1 MSRRAARRGA
11 RIGAAAVA
19 LGFSLAG
26 PQHIAIAAADGE
38 TDPAASD
45 AADQST
51 GPSSAS
57 PSRAGAATRARAAKP
72 VRHGASQG
80 VPQDAPQDAPS
91 GSTGNPSGGA
101 TSPGGGSPTPR
112 PAASVRP
119 RKESP
124 NDSPAPSTPPPAA
137 TQPSGATSPQSNP
150 AGAPAAGLATPT
162 ASAAAAPAT
171 ELSSTLSSTRRARG
185 LAAPKPVAAQPVIG
199 PAAVAADVMTAMTS
213 FFDSAAHWLSGLPA
227 SPVSDFLQG
236 ALLLVRRAL
245 LNSGPG
251 TGSGQTGGQTGTGSG
266 ATTGTSTNFTEE
278 ELRDYLLALAKQRYG
293 GMFGQTL
300 PHYNYLYMLGG
311 RPVAINDA
319 AGGGI
324 KSDTNTQVDGV
335 DEADFVETDGNYLY
349 VARNGKLTI
358 LGADSVVASETTL
371 SDNVVG
377 AFLSGDRLTVITQT
391 GFGGWYGP
399 MVRMAYGPWWDWNP
413 QTRVTVFDVSDR
425 SAPTVASETLYDG
438 SLHDA
443 RAIDGKVYL
452 VLDRAIDLP
461 EPIYTEVPAPGAGG
475 WSDLVLGTSGDARR
489 FAKPIRWDGDGPSV
503 SGYRTYETWDEYA
516 ARVGDDIV
524 SASLPHAFT
533 VAPDGTLVDLGVVVD
548 AADIV
553 RPGADDR
560 QSVVTVVSIDSLNAS
575 PGSGF
580 ADSVASLVATNGNA
594 IYMTPDALYV
604 ATSEGEY
611 SEFVSTTNTRID
623 RFAIDGLDLAW
634 QASGVVPGTLINQ
647 FSMDEYN
654 GYLNVATHTWASS
667 WTPTADGGVGT
678 WSTRNESGVYV
689 LDTTG
694 NVLDEVGR
702 LTGLAPGEQLFAV
715 RFVGDMAYLV
725 TFLQTDPL
733 FAIDRSDPTSPT
745 LQGELVIPGFS
756 NYLQPVGDGLLLGI
770 GQERE
775 PGTWNSRLH
784 VSLFDVTDATNP
796 IQIERQFLDEGAQWS
811 SSDAQYDHHA
821 LLYSAEDGLLVV
833 PMLSSGYDST
843 GNYTYKQTLK
853 VMRVDASGIEVLGE
867 IQTDEPVIRTARIGD
882 VLYAVTDSY
891 VTAYRLSDLTEVGRA

>member
-1 MSRRAARRGA
+1 MRRGA

-26 PQHIAIAAADGE
+26 PQHIAIAAADSD
-38 TDPAASD
+38 TDSAAASG
-45 AADQST
+45 ATDQNA
-51 GPSSAS
+51 GPSSVN

-72 VRHGASQG
+72 VRHGTSE
-80 VPQDAPQDAPS
+80 D
-91 GSTGNPSGGA
+91 STGGADASTAGA
-101 TSPGGGSPTPR
+101 TTTGGGSNPPR

-119 RKESP
+119 RKDSP
-124 NDSPAPSTPPPAA
+124 NDSPAPSGPLPAA
-137 TQPSGATSPQSNP
+137 TQPSGATSPQSNTP
-150 AGAPAAGLATPT
+150 GAPTAGLPTPT
-162 ASAAAAPAT
+162 ASATAAAAPAT
-171 ELSSTLSSTRRARG
+171 EPSAARRARG

-199 PAAVAADVMTAMTS
+199 SAAVAADVMTAMTS
-213 FFDSAAHWLSGLPA
+213 FFDSATHWLSGLPA
-227 SPVSDFLQG
+227 SPVTNFLQG

-245 LNSGPG
+245 LNPGPG
-251 TGSGQTGGQTGTGSG
+251 SGSGQTGGQTGTGSG
-266 ATTGTSTNFTEE
+266 ATTGTSTYFTEQ

-319 AGGGI
+319 TGGGI
-324 KSDTNTQVDGV
+324 KSDTNTQVNGV

-358 LGADSVVASETTL
+358 LGADSAITSETTL
-371 SDNVVG
+371 RDNVVG

-443 RAIDGKVYL
+443 RAVDGKVYL

-461 EPIYTEVPAPGAGG
+461 EPLYTAVPGPDAGG
-475 WSDLVLGTSGDARR
+475 WSDLVLGSSGDARR

-580 ADSVASLVATNGNA
+580 ADSVAGLVATNGNA

-604 ATSEGEY
+604 ATSEGDY

-647 FSMDEYN
+647 FAMDEYN

-678 WSTRNESGVYV
+678 WSTRNESGVYT

-733 FAIDRSDPTSPT
+733 FAIDRSDPTAPT

-882 VLYAVTDSY
+882 VLYAVTDSN
-891 VTAYRLSDLTEVGRA
+891 VTAYRLSDLSEVGRA